1 MSIWTWVLS
10 LWGVQP
16 SKDFWL
22 LFIITPSFGALCK
35 HFDSSSHFTPGC
47 FRSSNLTA
55 LSVFS
60 WIKMYS
66 QFSWPRTE
74 FHTELPKRNSSA
86 FEFHP
91 NLYCF
96 KVISPLM
103 PLAGFSRFHK
113 LQLAPVL
120 VSQLHR
126 SAGRQESSQRVLMVS
141 QFQEGPESDV
151 HLQHCQPWAQALLW
165 LQLPSV

>member
-1 MSIWTWVLS
+1 MFQCSYKPGFLLF
-10 LWGVQP
+10 LWRVQP
-16 SKDFWL
+16 WKDFWL

-47 FRSSNLTA
+47 FRSRNLTA

-66 QFSWPRTE
+66 QSSWPRTE
-74 FHTELPKRNSSA
+74 FHAELPKRNSSA

-91 NLYCF
+91 NLHCF

-103 PLAGFSRFHK
+103 PLVGFNRIHK
-113 LQLAPVL
+113 LQVAPVL

-126 SAGRQESSQRVLMVS
+126 SAGRQESSQGVLMVS
-141 QFQEGPESDV
+141 QFQQGPESDV
-151 HLQHCQPWAQALLW
+151 HPQHCQPWAWALL
-165 LQLPSV
+165 